1 MLIHRI
7 VCVGVNFRTASVEY
21 REKLASNLPGLCERV
36 GARAHAASNG
46 GSKSIRELAW
56 LSTCNRVEL
65 YALVAEHGDTAP
77 LVAILA
83 AAGGLD
89 PRDVAGHTYRHC
101 GGEAVRHLC
110 RVASGLDSMVL
121 GEPQILGQVA
131 QALTDARSR
140 RTVGPVL
147 NRVFRRAVRTG
158 RRARR
163 ETSIGRN
170 PASMSSVAVALAASV
185 VGPLRDRRVL
195 VIGLGEMGSITV
207 KALRSRQVSEIA
219 VANRTYA
226 RAGELSARWGYRAF
240 PMDDLAAALEWADVV
255 ISSTRGQD
263 LIVDERIVRDV
274 VARRDGRALVFVD
287 IAVPRDIDP
296 AVRQLPGVH
305 LFDADDLSGNLD
317 DGLAARR
324 NEIPGV
330 ERIVAEAIASFESEL
345 RELEVEPLIEQMRH
359 KAEMIRRQEME
370 SAIERMGEV
379 DPVTRERFQTL
390 SHSIVNQL
398 LHEPTERL
406 KRTVHEERGDSHMAA
421 IRSLF
426 GL

>member
-7 VCVGVNFRTASVEY
+7 VCVGVNFRTAPVEY
-21 REKLASNLPGLCERV
+21 REKLGSDLPVLCERV
-36 GARAHAASNG
+36 CARAHAASNG
-46 GSKSIRELAW
+46 DGESIRELAW

-65 YALVAEHGDTAP
+65 YALVGENGETTP

-83 AAGGLD
+83 DAGGLD

-101 GGEAVRHLC
+101 GYEAVRHLC

-131 QALTDARSR
+131 QALKDAQSR

-158 RRARR
+158 RRARS

-170 PASMSSVAVALAASV
+170 PASMSSVAVALAGSV
-185 VGPLRDRRVL
+185 VGSLRDRRVL
-195 VIGLGEMGSITV
+195 VIGLGEMGSVTV
-207 KALRSRQVSEIA
+207 KALRSRQVREIA
-219 VANRTYA
+219 VANRTHA
-226 RAGELSARWGYRAF
+226 RAEEVSARWGYRAY
-240 PMDDLAAALEWADVV
+240 PMDELAAALEWADVV
-255 ISSTRGQD
+255 ISSTRCPH
-263 LIVDERIVRDV
+263 LIVDGVVVGDV
-274 VARRDGRALVFVD
+274 VARRDGRSLVFVD

-296 AVRQLPGVH
+296 AVRELPGVH

-324 NEIPGV
+324 NEIPRV
-330 ERIVAEAIASFESEL
+330 ERIVAEEIASFETKL
-345 RELEVEPLIEQMRH
+345 RELEVEPLIEQ
-359 KAEMIRRQEME
+359 K
-370 SAIERMGEV
+370 
-379 DPVTRERFQTL
+379 
-390 SHSIVNQL
+390 
-398 LHEPTERL
+398 
-406 KRTVHEERGDSHMAA
+406 ERGVAHVAA

>member
-1 MLIHRI
+1 MLIDRI

-21 REKLASNLPGLCERV
+21 REKLGSDLPELCGRV

-46 GSKSIRELAW
+46 DAGAIRELAW

-83 AAGGLD
+83 EAGGLD
-89 PRDVAGHTYRHC
+89 PRDVAGHTYRHRGC
-101 GGEAVRHLC
+101 DAVRHLC

-121 GEPQILGQVA
+121 GEPQILGQVG

-147 NRVFRRAVRTG
+147 SRAFRRAVRAG

-170 PASMSSVAVALAASV
+170 PASMSSVAVALAGSV

-226 RAGELSARWGYRAF
+226 RAEELSARWGYRAF
-240 PMDDLAAALEWADVV
+240 PMADLAAALEWADVV
-255 ISSTRGQD
+255 ISAARCQD
-263 LIVDERIVRDV
+263 PIVDEGVVRDV
-274 VARRDGRALVFVD
+274 VARRNGRPLVFVD
-287 IAVPRDIDP
+287 IAVPRNIDP
-296 AVRQLPGVH
+296 AVRGLPGVH
-305 LFDADDLSGNLD
+305 LFDADDLGGNLD

-324 NEIPGV
+324 TEIPGV
-330 ERIVAEAIASFESEL
+330 ERIVAEEIAAFESEL

-359 KAEMIRRQEME
+359 KVEMIRRQETE
-370 SAIERMGEV
+370 RAIERMGEV
-379 DPVTRERFQTL
+379 DPATRERLQAL
-390 SHSIVNQL
+390 SRSIVNQL

-406 KRTVHEERGDSHMAA
+406 KRTAHEERGDSHMAA

>member
-7 VCVGVNFRTASVEY
+7 VCVGVNFRTAPVEY
-21 REKLASNLPGLCERV
+21 REKLGSDLPELCERV
-36 GARAHAASNG
+36 CARAHAASNG
-46 GSKSIRELAW
+46 NGESRRELAW

-65 YALVAEHGDTAP
+65 YALVSENGETAP

-83 AAGGLD
+83 DAGGLD

-101 GGEAVRHLC
+101 GYEAVRHLC

-131 QALTDARSR
+131 QALEDARSR
-140 RTVGPVL
+140 RTVGRVL

-158 RRARR
+158 RRARS

-185 VGPLRDRRVL
+185 VGSLRDRRVL
-195 VIGLGEMGSITV
+195 VIGLGEMGSVTV
-207 KALRSRQVSEIA
+207 KALRSRQVREIA
-219 VANRTYA
+219 VANRTRA
-226 RAGELSARWGYRAF
+226 RAEEVSARWGYRAYS
-240 PMDDLAAALEWADVV
+240 MDDLAAALGWADVV
-255 ISSTRGQD
+255 ISSTRCPH
-263 LIVDERIVRDV
+263 LIVDGVVVGDV
-274 VARRDGRALVFVD
+274 VARREGRALVFVD
-287 IAVPRDIDP
+287 MAVPRDIDP
-296 AVRQLPGVH
+296 AVRELPGVH

-317 DGLAARR
+317 HGLAARR
-324 NEIPGV
+324 NEIPRV
-330 ERIVAEAIASFESEL
+330 ERIVAEEIASFETEL

-359 KAEMIRRQEME
+359 TAEMIRRQEIE
-370 SAIERMGEV
+370 RAIELMDEV
-379 DPVTRERFQTL
+379 DPATRERIQTL

-398 LHEPTERL
+398 LHEPTVRL
-406 KRTVHEERGDSHMAA
+406 KRTVHEERGDAYLAA

>member
-7 VCVGVNFRTASVEY
+7 VCVGVNYRTAPVEY
-21 REKLASNLPGLCERV
+21 REKLGSDLPALCERAC
-36 GARAHAASNG
+36 ARAHAATNG
-46 GSKSIRELAW
+46 AGESIREIAW
-56 LSTCNRVEL
+56 LSTCTRVEL
-65 YALVAEHGDTAP
+65 YALVGDNGETAP

-89 PRDVAGHTYRHC
+89 PRDVAGHTYRHS
-101 GGEAVRHLC
+101 GYETVRHLC

-131 QALTDARSR
+131 QALEDARSR
-140 RTVGPVL
+140 HTVGPVL

-158 RRARR
+158 RRARS

-170 PASMSSVAVALAASV
+170 PASMSSVAVALAGTV
-185 VGPLRDRRVL
+185 VGALRDRRVL
-195 VIGLGEMGSITV
+195 VIGLGEMGAVTV
-207 KALRSRQVSEIA
+207 KALRSRQVKQIA
-219 VANRTYA
+219 IANRTRA
-226 RAGELSARWGYRAF
+226 RAEDVAARWGYRAY
-240 PMDDLAAALEWADVV
+240 PMDELAAALEWADVV
-255 ISSTRGQD
+255 ISTTRCPH
-263 LIVDERIVRDV
+263 LIVDRAVVEDV
-274 VARRDGRALVFVD
+274 VARRGGRSLVFVD

-296 AVRQLPGVH
+296 AVRELPGVH

-330 ERIVAEAIASFESEL
+330 ERIVAEEIASFETEL

-359 KAEMIRRQEME
+359 KAEMIRQHEME
-370 SAIERMGEV
+370 SAIELMGEV
-379 DPVTRERFQTL
+379 DPATRERLQTL
-390 SHSIVNQL
+390 SRSIVNQL
-398 LHEPTERL
+398 LREPTVRL
-406 KRTVHEERGDSHMAA
+406 KRTVHEERGVAYVAA